1 MREKLEKYIYDNKDS
16 IISSLMELVKIPS
29 IVTKGDEK
37 YPYGK
42 DVYDA
47 LIKVKELFD
56 ENGYPMEINSKDSYA
71 LHRTNEKEISIG
83 IFTHAD
89 VVPVNDDWIYTKPFE
104 PKEVDGKLFGRGIE
118 DNKSG
123 VIGALFALKA
133 LRECGFSLKSDM
145 CVFVGGCE
153 EIGMEDIEGFSRNEK
168 APTVS
173 LVPDSEYPVCYGEK
187 GIVRMAVQSRDNFS
201 SVIEF
206 NGGLAFNVVL
216 DNVQVKLKHE
226 DKLFLEIKEKRDD
239 ATTDGEV
246 ITLSFKGVPKH
257 AAMPE
262 GSENAA
268 FRAAEFLC
276 SLKNMPE
283 GDKKILKCVYDM
295 CEKYYGEALGISADD
310 EFGFLTCATGITNVK
325 EGKMYFTFDVR
336 YGESRNGEEILK
348 IAKDTVSKYGYEVVM
363 FEDMPGFL
371 NDKSSEV
378 TQTIIKTY
386 REFTGDLNAEAY
398 TSGGG
403 TYARHVKN
411 AYAIGT
417 TLVKG
422 KEGLSLPKGHGD
434 IHESDE
440 CLDIDGF
447 LKAIVLL
454 AITIYNLDKAL

>member
-1 MREKLEKYIYDNKDS
+1 MREKLEKYIYDNKDN

-29 IVTKGDEK
+29 IVTTGDDEF
-37 YPYGK
+37 PCGK
-42 DVYDA
+42 EVFNA
-47 LIKVKELFD
+47 LLKVKELF
-56 ENGYPMEINSKDSYA
+56 EESGFSMEINKKDSYA
-71 LHRTNEKEISIG
+71 LHRTNEKETSIG

-104 PKEVDGKLFGRGIE
+104 PKEINGKLFGRGIE

-133 LRECGFSLKSDM
+133 LRECGFDLKSDM

-153 EIGMEDIEGFSRNEK
+153 EIGMADIEGFSKNEK

-173 LVPDSEYPVCYGEK
+173 LVPDSEFPVSYGEK
-187 GIVRMAVQSRDNFS
+187 GIIRMAVQSLDKLS
-201 SVIEF
+201 SVIAF
-206 NGGLAFNVVL
+206 DGGLAFNVVL
-216 DNVQVKLKHE
+216 DNVLVKLKY
-226 DKLFLEIKEKRDD
+226 DDMLFSEIKEKRED

-246 ITLSFKGVPKH
+246 ITLSFKGIPKH

-276 SLKNMPE
+276 SLKNIPE
-283 GDKKILKCVYDM
+283 SDKKILKCVYDM
-295 CEKYYGEALGISADD
+295 CEKYYGEALGISAVD
-310 EFGFLTCATGITNVK
+310 EFGKLTCATGITSVK

-336 YGESRNGEEILK
+336 YGESRCGEEILK
-348 IAKDTVSKYGYEVVM
+348 IAKNTVSKYGYEVVL

-378 TQTIIKTY
+378 TQAIIKTY
-386 REFTGDLNAEAY
+386 REFTGDLKAEAY

-422 KEGLSLPKGHGD
+422 KEGLDLPKGHGD

-447 LKAIVLL
+447 LKAITLL